1 MQDPNRPAAGPLAAR
16 LAAIRDALDRADGAL
31 SAARAEA
38 DALFHLR
45 RARSR
50 LAGSARSGAHPQ
62 VLGDPGDSP
71 LEEADCRR
79 HGPEFRVGDQLGLD
93 ELNDLTAGFERAG
106 PDGEDVLHPL
116 HV

>member
-1 MQDPNRPAAGPLAAR
+1 MQDHSRPAADPSAAR

-31 SAARAEA
+31 SEARAEA

-50 LAGSARSGAHPQ
+50 RTSSARSGAHPQ
-62 VLGDPGDSP
+62 VLGDTSDSP
-71 LEEADCRR
+71 LEEADCRQR
-79 HGPEFRVGDQLGLD
+79 RPEFRVRDQLGLD
-93 ELNDLTAGFERAG
+93 ELNDLTAALERAG
-106 PDGEDVLHPL
+106 SDREDVLHPL